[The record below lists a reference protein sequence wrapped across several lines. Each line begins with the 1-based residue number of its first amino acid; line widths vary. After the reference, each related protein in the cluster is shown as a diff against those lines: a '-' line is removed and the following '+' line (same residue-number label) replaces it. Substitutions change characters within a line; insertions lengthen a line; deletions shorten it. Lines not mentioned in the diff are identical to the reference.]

1 MEMLL
6 LPYALITIIAVG
18 ILIYMKL
25 DNKNKLGC
33 LSNIPGGMLLLMAI
47 AFVLSSTAIILFVI
61 DFDNRL
67 ITFLNTMCN
76 LLLLV
81 CIVSLNRRQMFML
94 VDGILPIK
102 GYATFYMTFYGD
114 TFFIRLFPKI
124 HLCQDLRDGDI
135 YHASLLYCFLQ
146 LYN

>member
-1 MEMLL
+1 MEVLL
-6 LPYALITIIAVG
+6 LLYALITIIAVG

-33 LSNIPGGMLLLMAI
+33 LSNIPGGMLLFMAI
-47 AFVLSSTAIILFVI
+47 AFVLTSIAIILYVI

-81 CIVSLNRRQMFML
+81 CIVALNRR
-94 VDGILPIK
+94 
-102 GYATFYMTFYGD
+102 
-114 TFFIRLFPKI
+114 
-124 HLCQDLRDGDI
+124 
-135 YHASLLYCFLQ
+135 
-146 LYN
+146 